1 MNWTECGCVRHSSKY
16 SNVVYLEVW
25 SFSSC
30 LGPSQFAFLANNKR
44 KTMGWWKTCR
54 TTSSR
59 SWSFSSNS
67 SPLMSCCWLLL
78 LGCWRCGV
86 GGVGGR
92 KKGVGKGEVLRLYA
106 VYGHWGPIHSGQIG
120 SRRMVRPSAATI
132 VPTTGVCLSFLSL
145 SLSLILLKVVK
156 LGIFCRYTLVKM

>member
-86 GGVGGR
+86 GGGWGEGR
-92 KKGVGKGEVLRLYA
+92 RGLERERSCVFMQFMDTEGRSIPARLA
-106 VYGHWGPIHSGQIG
+106 AEEWWDPPP
-120 SRRMVRPSAATI
+120 RPSYPPRAS
-132 VPTTGVCLSFLSL
+132 VSHFSLFLSL
-145 SLSLILLKVVK
+145 S
-156 LGIFCRYTLVKM
+156 FCSK

>member
-78 LGCWRCGV
+78 LGCWRWGV
-86 GGVGGR
+86 GGGRRKEEGGW
-92 KKGVGKGEVLRLYA
+92 KGRGPASLCSLWTLRADPFRPDWQPKNGETLRRDHRTHH
-106 VYGHWGPIHSGQIG
+106 G
-120 SRRMVRPSAATI
+120 R
-132 VPTTGVCLSFLSL
+132 
-145 SLSLILLKVVK
+145 LSLISLSFSLSHSAQSSETRNI
-156 LGIFCRYTLVKM
+156 L